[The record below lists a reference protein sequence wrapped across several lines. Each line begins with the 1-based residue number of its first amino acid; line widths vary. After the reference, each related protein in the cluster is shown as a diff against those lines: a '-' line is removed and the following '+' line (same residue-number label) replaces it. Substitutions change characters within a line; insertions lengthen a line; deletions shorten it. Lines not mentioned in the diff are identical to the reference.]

1 MLSIVFDPSLL
12 GAGERYAAAVADML
26 AWTRTSRTTTLL
38 LPGEAEQRQRQFRLQ
53 HGIEIDEV
61 SWQQFKALEG
71 ALPPH
76 P

>member
-1 MLSIVFDPSLL
+1 
-12 GAGERYAAAVADML
+12 ML
-26 AWTRTSRTTTLL
+26 AWTRTSRDDDGLL

-71 ALPPH
+71 TCLRRILEITTSVIRRAR
-76 P
+76 

>member
-1 MLSIVFDPSLL
+1 
-12 GAGERYAAAVADML
+12 ML
-26 AWTRTSRTTTLL
+26 AWTRTSRDDDGLL
-38 LPGEAEQRQRQFRLQ
+38 LPVRQSSGSGQFRLQ

-71 ALPPH
+71 TLSTPH